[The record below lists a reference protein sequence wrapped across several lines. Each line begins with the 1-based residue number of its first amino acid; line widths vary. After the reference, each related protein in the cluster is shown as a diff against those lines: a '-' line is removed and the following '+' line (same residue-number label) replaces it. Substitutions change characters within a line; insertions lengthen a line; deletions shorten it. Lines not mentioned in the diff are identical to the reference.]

1 MGAKMPDLDSEEN
14 EKKMASIEK
23 RLATIDERMADSS
36 LYEDS
41 NKGELEKLILE
52 RAELN
57 NDKETLEEE
66 WLMLNDEL
74 EAAQGQ

>member
-1 MGAKMPDLDSEEN
+1 
-14 EKKMASIEK
+14 MASIEK

>member
-1 MGAKMPDLDSEEN
+1 
-14 EKKMASIEK
+14 
-23 RLATIDERMADSS
+23 MADSS